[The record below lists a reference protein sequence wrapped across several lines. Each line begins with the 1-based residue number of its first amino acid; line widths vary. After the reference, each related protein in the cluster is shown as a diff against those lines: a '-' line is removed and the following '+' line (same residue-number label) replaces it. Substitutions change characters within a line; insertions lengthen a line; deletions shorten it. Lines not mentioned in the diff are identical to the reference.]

1 MFLLAHL
8 AKIQGLKGEFL
19 LHEIMDEPEK
29 LPRIEGLILAPP
41 DMVLDHTD
49 SAPAPAR
56 VVKLR
61 AFRWHQD
68 RACVAF
74 DEIPDRTT
82 AEAFKGWA
90 LWMPEPQ
97 ATLEEGE
104 SFRHQWIGCDVF
116 VKGEKVGEVLRL
128 DPTSMGYDMVI
139 MRDLRKG
146 RTGQRDI
153 PFIKA
158 WFTLDLPNRRIEVD
172 PPEGLL
178 DLDRLD

>member
-19 LHEIMDEPEK
+19 LHEVMDQPEK
-29 LPRIEGLILAPP
+29 LQDLKELILAPP
-41 DMVLDHTD
+41 EMVLDHVEA
-49 SAPAPAR
+49 APAPAR
-56 VVKLR
+56 FVKLR
-61 AFRWHQD
+61 LFRWHQD

-74 DEIPDRTT
+74 EDIPDRTA
-82 AEAFKGWA
+82 AEPFKGWA
-90 LWMPEPQ
+90 LWMPDPQ
-97 ATLEEGE
+97 AELEEGE
-104 SFRHQWIGCDVF
+104 SFRHQWIGCEVY

-128 DPTSMGYDMVI
+128 DPTPMEYDMVV

-146 RTGQRDI
+146 RTGRRDI

-158 WFTLDLPNRRIEVD
+158 WFTLDLPNRRIDLD

-178 DLDRLD
+178 ELDRLD